1 MPETGHA
8 KNVANFETMI
18 SYVTGY
24 GGDYKPSNA
33 AISLANLSAAW
44 TAGGAEIDGVTTG
57 LIGWK
62 VQVNS
67 RESEFAG
74 IGKFMTRL
82 GASYAACGAP
92 ANAIED
98 MKGFARKVAGARKG
112 KIEVDDPNTP
122 ENEAAHNSVSQRSY
136 TQVAEQF
143 DGAIEL
149 CMNTPQFTPNEAE
162 FQIATMQAKAAAMKA
177 ANTAVTNSVT
187 TLSNNRISRDE
198 VLYTNATSIFELAK
212 LVKLYVKS
220 LYGQGSPQFEQISG
234 LQFSKPRGL

>member
-1 MPETGHA
+1 MAETGHA
-8 KNVANFETMI
+8 KNVANFESMI
-18 SYVTGY
+18 SFCTGY
-24 GGDYKPSNA
+24 GPDYKPGNA
-33 AISLANLSAAW
+33 AINLANLTAALAVAQ
-44 TAGGAEIDGVTTG
+44 TMIDGVTTG

-62 VQVNS
+62 VQVND
-67 RESEFAG
+67 RETEYAG

-82 GASYAACGAP
+82 GASYAASGAP

-136 TQVAEQF
+136 TQVVEHF

-149 CMNTPQFTPNEAE
+149 CMNTPEFTPTEAE
-162 FQIATMQAKAAAMKA
+162 FQIAAMQAKSAAMKA
-177 ANTAVTNSVT
+177 ANTNVVNSVT
-187 TLSNNRISRDE
+187 TLSNNRISRDN
-198 VLYTNATSIFELAK
+198 VLYTDDTSIFNLAK

-220 LYGQGSPQFEQISG
+220 LYGADSPQFKQISG
-234 LQFSKPRGL
+234 LEFTKPR

>member
-1 MPETGHA
+1 M
-8 KNVANFETMI
+8 
-18 SYVTGY
+18 
-24 GGDYKPSNA
+24 
-33 AISLANLSAAW
+33 
-44 TAGGAEIDGVTTG
+44 IDGVTTG

-62 VQVNS
+62 VQVND
-67 RESEFAG
+67 RETEYAG

-82 GASYAACGAP
+82 GASYAASGAP

-136 TQVAEQF
+136 TQVVEHF

-149 CMNTPQFTPNEAE
+149 CMNTPEFTPTEAE
-162 FQIATMQAKAAAMKA
+162 FQIAAMQAKSAAMKA
-177 ANTAVTNSVT
+177 ANTNVVNSVT
-187 TLSNNRISRDE
+187 TLSNNRISRDN
-198 VLYTNATSIFELAK
+198 VLYTDDTSIFNLAK

-220 LYGQGSPQFEQISG
+220 LYGADSPQFKQISG
-234 LQFSKPRGL
+234 LEFTKPR

>member
-1 MPETGHA
+1 MAETGHA

-18 SYVTGY
+18 SFVTGY

-33 AISLANLSAAW
+33 AIALAQLTAALASAQAM
-44 TAGGAEIDGVTTG
+44 IDGVTTG

-67 RESEFAG
+67 REGEFQG

-82 GASYAACGAP
+82 SASYAACGAP
-92 ANAIED
+92 TNAIED
-98 MKGFARKVAGARKG
+98 MKGFARKVKGARKG
-112 KIEVDDPNTP
+112 KIEIDDPNTP

-136 TQVAEQF
+136 TQVVEHF
-143 DGAIEL
+143 DAAIEL
-149 CMNTPQFTPNEAE
+149 CMNTPQFNPNEADLTV
-162 FQIATMQAKAAAMKA
+162 AAMQAKSAAMKV
-177 ANTAVTNSVT
+177 ANTNVTNSVT

-198 VLYTNATSIFELAK
+198 VLYTDATSIFELAR

-220 LYGQGSPQFEQISG
+220 LYGQGSPQYKQISG
-234 LQFSKPRGL
+234 LKFTKPRGL

>member
-1 MPETGHA
+1 MAETGHA
-8 KNVANFETMI
+8 KNVANFESMI
-18 SYVTGY
+18 SFCTGY
-24 GGDYKPSNA
+24 GADYKPGNA
-33 AISLANLSAAW
+33 AINLANLNAAL
-44 TAGGAEIDGVTTG
+44 AAAQGVIDGVTTG

-62 VQVNS
+62 VKVND
-67 RESEFAG
+67 RETEYAG

-82 GASYAACGAP
+82 GASYAASGAP

-136 TQVAEQF
+136 TQVVEHF

-149 CMNTPQFTPNEAE
+149 CMNTPEFTPTEAE
-162 FQIATMQAKAAAMKA
+162 FQIAAMQAKSAAMKA
-177 ANTAVTNSVT
+177 ANTNVVNSVT

-198 VLYTNATSIFELAK
+198 VLYTDDISIFNLAK

-220 LYGQGSPQFEQISG
+220 LYGADSPQFKQISG
-234 LQFSKPRGL
+234 LEFTKPR

>member
-1 MPETGHA
+1 MAETGHA

-18 SYVTGY
+18 SFVTAY
-24 GGDYKPSNA
+24 GGDYKPANA
-33 AISLANLSAAW
+33 AINLANLNAALASAQAM
-44 TAGGAEIDGVTTG
+44 IDGVTTG

-62 VQVNS
+62 VKVND
-67 RESEFAG
+67 RETEFAG

-82 GASYAACGAP
+82 NASFASCGAP
-92 ANAIED
+92 PNAVED

-112 KIEVDDPNTP
+112 KIEIDDPNTP

-136 TQVAEQF
+136 TQVVEHF
-143 DGAIEL
+143 DAAIEL
-149 CMNTPQFTPNEAE
+149 CMNTPQFTPNEADL
-162 FQIATMQAKAAAMKA
+162 QVASMQAKSAAMKV
-177 ANTAVTNSVT
+177 ANTNVTNSIT

-234 LQFSKPRGL
+234 LQFTKPRGL